1 MGGGVERLEHPGD
14 SQTTLPDPQD
24 VRWSM
29 SIAPRN
35 ILSSSASVHK
45 DFLRSLKGA
54 HKRPREWMR
63 WICEVLPPYLLP
75 VCKGAIFGR
84 KNEINVV
91 TQVATIAWI
100 ACEGLPK
107 VIDLGRRAK
116 A

>member
-29 SIAPRN
+29 AIAPRK
-35 ILSSSASVHK
+35 ILSSSAGVHK
-45 DFLRSLKGA
+45 DFLRSLKGT
-54 HKRPREWMR
+54 HKRPRGWMR
-63 WICEVLPPYLLP
+63 RVCGILPPYLLP
-75 VCKGAIFGR
+75 VCKGAVFWR

-91 TQVATIAWI
+91 TQVALMARA
-100 ACEGLPK
+100 ACEGMPK
-107 VIDLGRRAK
+107 VIDPERRAL